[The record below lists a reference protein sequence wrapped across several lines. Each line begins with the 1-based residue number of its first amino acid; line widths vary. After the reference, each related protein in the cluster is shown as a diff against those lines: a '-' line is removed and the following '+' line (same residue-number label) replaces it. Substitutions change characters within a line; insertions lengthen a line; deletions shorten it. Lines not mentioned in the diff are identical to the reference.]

1 MVTAMRPDPYSLG
14 SLVLSKDCHGC
25 AELFEFEQEPRVRFG
40 DRLRSIR
47 ENSGLSVAELSE
59 RSGYSVDSVTVLESV
74 TAPPVDLVS
83 LVRLADALGV
93 HRKDVVLLAL
103 GRLIIDFPPLV
114 RRPATGEFPPERL
127 WW

>member
-1 MVTAMRPDPYSLG
+1 MTVARPDPYSLG
-14 SLVLSKDCHGC
+14 SLVLSTDCLGC
-25 AELFEFEQEPRVRFG
+25 AELFEFEQEPRARFG

-47 ENSGLSVAELSE
+47 ENSGLSIADVSE
-59 RSGYSVDSVTVLESV
+59 RSGYSADSVTVLESV

-83 LVRLADALGV
+83 LVRLADALEV

-103 GRLIIDFPPLV
+103 GRLIVDFPPLV
-114 RRPATGEFPPERL
+114 RRPASGEFPPERL

>member
-1 MVTAMRPDPYSLG
+1 M
-14 SLVLSKDCHGC
+14 LSKDCHGC
-25 AELFEFEQEPRVRFG
+25 QELFEFEQEPRVRFG

-47 ENSGLSVAELSE
+47 ESSDLSVAEVSE
-59 RSGYSVDSVTVLESV
+59 RSGYSANSVTVLECV
-74 TAPPVDLVS
+74 AAPPTDLVS

-103 GRLIIDFPPLV
+103 GRLITDFPPRV
-114 RRPATGEFPPERL
+114 RRPVSGKFPPERL